1 MQTFC
6 NCSHFEREL
15 REFSADSQR
24 LEIMLSEPTNDHNLD
39 HVKSFGHSDESS
51 LLVPY
56 SFMCTKKC
64 LPLGYLHLYH
74 LCSIPLLKDN
84 VEHFQGPQYDF
95 FLSEQEWKH
104 HSNKEQSHT
113 LNSQEFQSLEQ
124 YCLQRTMKLH
134 YRFNLVFW
142 SAADNFPLDKLSPNV
157 ATLATFTYTDQED
170 LEHSRSRVQAQPQEQ
185 AKHI

>member
-51 LLVPY
+51 LLVLH
-56 SFMCTKKC
+56 SFMCTIRC

-74 LCSIPLLKDN
+74 LCSIPLVKDN
-84 VEHFQGPQYDF
+84 VEHFQVPQYDF
-95 FLSEQEWKH
+95 FLSEQEWKETSKH
-104 HSNKEQSHT
+104 QGVVTQFEESEVLASGIILPSQDNETT
-113 LNSQEFQSLEQ
+113 L
-124 YCLQRTMKLH
+124 
-134 YRFNLVFW
+134 
-142 SAADNFPLDKLSPNV
+142 
-157 ATLATFTYTDQED
+157 
-170 LEHSRSRVQAQPQEQ
+170 
-185 AKHI
+185 